1 MNIVKC
7 SNIWTEDIFKWFYE
21 HIIFSCGDGAAVI
34 VCENYKEASES
45 FIDWWKKEKNPNN
58 LNSFYHNKSEY
69 DQIINYHDSNES
81 FMFSNKVIDLGFHD
95 YTFVVKEDCVSG
107 WLDLITLKAIK

>member
-45 FIDWWKKEKNPNN
+45 FID
-58 LNSFYHNKSEY
+58 S
-69 DQIINYHDSNES
+69 
-81 FMFSNKVIDLGFHD
+81 
-95 YTFVVKEDCVSG
+95 
-107 WLDLITLKAIK
+107 